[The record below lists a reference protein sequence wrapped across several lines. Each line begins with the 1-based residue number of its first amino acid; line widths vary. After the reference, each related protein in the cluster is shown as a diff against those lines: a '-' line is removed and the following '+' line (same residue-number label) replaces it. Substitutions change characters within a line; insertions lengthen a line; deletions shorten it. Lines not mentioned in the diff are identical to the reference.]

1 MGSRRGAL
9 VLPALSFLFC
19 LSCDSGRISSATLRQ
34 IRQAH
39 ARMLTVDAHIDAGL
53 LLRGPRDSRAL
64 FRRMKAGGLDAA
76 VFIVSAQEGD
86 NENGAAGTARES
98 AEAAIDRIRRHIER
112 SSAEASLA
120 LTSAD
125 AYRLE
130 KEGKIAA
137 FIGLGGG
144 EAIGAD
150 ISLIQAYHARGV
162 RILSLCGEKDN
173 RICGS
178 ATGRGRPEDGGLTDF
193 GRSVV
198 AECNRVGVV
207 IAVAGCSEKSIFDVL
222 EVTRSP
228 VIMACT
234 AVHALCDRPDNLSD
248 EMIRALAEKDGAV
261 FICLIPERLE
271 RTAARS
277 DVSIADVADHID
289 HVRRLA
295 GFEAVG
301 IGTGIGKGGGVPG
314 IRNPGAMLHLT
325 IELLRRGYGE
335 RETEA
340 VWGGNIMRVFE
351 KVAAIAGDR

>member
-1 MGSRRGAL
+1 MGFRKSAV
-9 VLPALSFLFC
+9 VLLAFSFLFC
-19 LSCDSGRISSATLRQ
+19 PSCDSGRISSATLRQ

-39 ARMLTVDAHIDAGL
+39 VRMLTVDAHIDADL
-53 LLRGPRDSRAL
+53 LIRSPGDSRAL

-76 VFIVSAQEGD
+76 VFFVSKREGD
-86 NENGAAGTARES
+86 TTPGAEGTARES
-98 AEAAIDRIRRHIER
+98 AEAAVDRIRRNIER

-162 RILSLCGEKDN
+162 RILSLCGEEDN

-193 GRSVV
+193 GRRVV
-198 AECNRVGVV
+198 AECNRVGVM
-207 IAVAGCSEKSIFDVL
+207 IDVAGCSEKSYFDVL
-222 EVTRSP
+222 EVSRSP

-234 AVHALCDRPDNLSD
+234 AVRALCDRPDNLSD
-248 EMIRALAEKDGAV
+248 EMIRALAEKDGAI
-261 FICLIPERLE
+261 FICLIPERLK
-271 RTAARS
+271 RTAAGAA
-277 DVSIADVADHID
+277 VSIADVADHVD
-289 HVRRLA
+289 HVLRFA
-295 GFEAVG
+295 GVGAVG
-301 IGTGIGKGGGVPG
+301 IGSGFGGGGGVPG
-314 IRNPGAMLHLT
+314 LRHPGEMLHLT
-325 IELLRRGYGE
+325 TELLRRGYGE

-351 KVAAIAGDR
+351 KVAALAGDR